1 MLLGNA
7 NANAMQ
13 YNTNMVSE
21 RGILIGRDE
30 ISEDATSYVF
40 FFLLGY
46 MYM

>member
-7 NANAMQ
+7 NAMQMQ

-30 ISEDATSYVF
+30 ISEDATSYLRYFSF
-40 FFLLGY
+40 F
-46 MYM
+46 